1 MNGIPVYPLSKNGE
15 RPYLASPK
23 TQFSDPFFGLFG
35 GIMLADYAGSLLFPS
50 PPNVHNIPTTHYSPM
65 CFCWGM

>member
-23 TQFSDPFFGLFG
+23 TQFSTRFLGLFWG
-35 GIMLADYAGSLLFPS
+35 YSGAED
-50 PPNVHNIPTTHYSPM
+50 PPPTRQMRSRTNTVCHHQIHS
-65 CFCWGM
+65 